1 MGSLARRANLPI
13 SPASPT
19 ISVPKGLVMNRSILV
34 ALLLATA
41 ACSGGPGSGNESSAA
56 QTAGSA
62 AGIVAAS
69 MDKSVAPGDDFFAY
83 ANGAWVKNTP
93 IPEDR
98 SGIGASFIADQ
109 ERERQTRE
117 LLDGILGS
125 KPEAGS
131 NDALIAN
138 YYNAYLNTDAIDR
151 AGMAPAKADLDAIA
165 GIADKRQLSAAIG
178 GTLRA
183 DTDPLN
189 ATNFQ
194 TENLFGIFVTQ
205 GLSTPGETLPYL
217 MQGGIGLP
225 EREYYLAGDAKMAG
239 LRGQYRAY
247 IATVMK
253 AAGVADADGASGRIL
268 DLETKIARAHATREE
283 SEDFA
288 KGVQIWSRAELE
300 SRAPGIDWPALLGAA
315 QLAGAQKF
323 QAYHSGAIPKLSAL
337 VASEPLQ
344 SWKEWLA
351 FHRLNQ
357 QASVLP
363 KPIRDANF
371 AFYDTAL
378 AGTPKQRP
386 RDQLALNAVSNSLQ
400 DAVGKAYVDKYFPA
414 SAKAEVQ
421 RMVDNI
427 KAAFERRVQ
436 AIDWMAPSTKEEA
449 LKKVRSIVVGVGY
462 PDSWRDYST
471 LRITADNAYAN
482 RRNAE
487 LAEYRYQVAKIGKPM
502 DRNEWWMP
510 PQLVNAVNL
519 PVQNA
524 LNFPAAI
531 LQRPY
536 FDPNA
541 DAAFNYGA
549 IGSIIGHEI
558 SHSFDNNGAL
568 FDSTGRLRN
577 WWTPADF
584 KRFQQAGD
592 ALAAQY
598 DAYEAL
604 PGLHLNGKLTLG
616 ENIADVAGIAATYDA
631 YRASLNGKEAPV
643 IEGFSGDQR
652 FFIAYAQAW
661 ATKAREPSLRQRV
674 LTDGH
679 APGQFRALTVRNLDA
694 WYTAFDVKPGQKL
707 YLAPEKRVKVW

>member
-1 MGSLARRANLPI
+1 M
-13 SPASPT
+13 T
-19 ISVPKGLVMNRSILV
+19 RSILL
-34 ALLLATA
+34 AFLLATA
-41 ACSGGPGSGNESSAA
+41 ACSQGGPGNGNESAA
-56 QTAGSA
+56 QTAGTG
-62 AGIVAAS
+62 AGIVVAS
-69 MDKSVAPGDDFFAY
+69 MDKAVAPGDDFFAY
-83 ANGAWVKNTP
+83 ANGGWVRNTQ
-93 IPEDR
+93 IPADR
-98 SGIGASFIADQ
+98 SGVGAFFIADQ

-117 LLDGILGS
+117 LLTSILGS
-125 KPEAGS
+125 KPAAGS
-131 NDALIAN
+131 GEALIAD
-138 YYNAYLNTDAIDR
+138 YYNAFLNTDAIDR
-151 AGMAPAKADLDAIA
+151 AGMAPARADLDAIA

-205 GLSTPGETLPYL
+205 GLATPGETLPYL

-225 EREYYLAGDAKMAG
+225 EREYYLSGDAKMTG

-247 IATVMK
+247 VATVMK
-253 AAGVADADGASGRIL
+253 AAGLADADAAAGRVL

-288 KGVQIWSRAELE
+288 KGAQVWSRAELE
-300 SRAPGIDWPALLGAA
+300 KRAPGIDWAALLGAA
-315 QLAGAQKF
+315 QLGDAQKF
-323 QAYHSGAIPKLSAL
+323 QSYHAGAIPKLAAL
-337 VASEPLQ
+337 VGSEPLQ
-344 SWKEWLA
+344 NWKDWLA
-351 FHRLNQ
+351 FHTLNQ
-357 QASVLP
+357 QANVLP
-363 KPIRDANF
+363 KPIRDASF
-371 AFYDTAL
+371 AFNGTAL
-378 AGTPKQRP
+378 SGTKQQRP
-386 RDQLALNAVSNSLQ
+386 RDQIALNAVSNALQ
-400 DAVGKAYVDKYFPA
+400 DAVGKAYVEKYFPA

-421 RMVDNI
+421 KMVDNI
-427 KAAFERRVQ
+427 KAAFARRVE

-462 PDSWRDYST
+462 PDQWRNYSS
-471 LRITADNAYAN
+471 LRITGDNAYAN
-482 RRNAE
+482 QKNAG
-487 LAEYRYQVAKIGKPM
+487 LAEYRHQISKIGKPM

-531 LQRPY
+531 IQRPF
-536 FDPNA
+536 FDPRA

-549 IGSIIGHEI
+549 IGSVIGHEI

-584 KRFQQAGD
+584 KRFQQAGG

-598 DAYEAL
+598 DSYEAL
-604 PGLHLNGKLTLG
+604 PGLKVNGKLTLG
-616 ENIADVAGIAATYDA
+616 ENIADVAGLSAAYDA
-631 YRASLNGKEAPV
+631 YRASLGGKEAPV
-643 IEGFSGDQR
+643 IDGFTGDQR
-652 FFIAYAQAW
+652 FFIAYGQAW
-661 ATKAREPSLRQRV
+661 ATKMLEPTLRQRV

-694 WYTAFDVKPGQKL
+694 WYNAFGVKPGQKL